1 MVSGVSRRVKEAS
14 NCWVSNEIG
23 GEGEWISFRFNKAV
37 SPRQINIKF
46 DSNLSKE
53 LMISLSHDVAA
64 AQTPGIPPELVKDYI
79 IEFYKEDRIVYSEE
93 VKDNYMRL
101 RIHNFSDKI
110 YCDQVRIKVLT
121 TNGDKY
127 ARIYEVRIYD

>member
-1 MVSGVSRRVKEAS
+1 MSRRVKEAS